1 MKLVVII
8 EKDETG
14 FYVAEVQAFP
24 GCFSQG
30 TTFEEAEANIR
41 EAIELWLEVMHDKN
55 KDASFKSNNFSKK
68 IALEV

>member
-1 MKLVVII
+1 MKLEVII

-14 FYVAEVQAFP
+14 FYVAEVPALP
-24 GCFSQG
+24 GCLSQG
-30 TTFEEAEANIR
+30 NTFEEAETNIR

-55 KDASFKSNNFSKK
+55 KDATIKGNKFRKN

>member
-1 MKLVVII
+1 MKLDVII

-14 FYVAEVQAFP
+14 FYVAEVPALP

-30 TTFEEAEANIR
+30 ATFGEAEVNIK

-55 KDASFKSNNFSKK
+55 QDTHIKGNKSRKK
-68 IALEV
+68 ISLEI

>member
-1 MKLVVII
+1 MKLEVII

-14 FYVAEVQAFP
+14 YYVAEVPALP

-30 TTFEEAEANIR
+30 STLEEAEVNIR
-41 EAIELWLEVMHDKN
+41 EAIELWLEVMNDKN
-55 KDASFKSNNFSKK
+55 KDVSIKGNKYRKK

>member
-1 MKLVVII
+1 MKLEVII

-14 FYVAEVQAFP
+14 YFVAVVPAFP

-30 TTFEEAEANIR
+30 STFEEAEINIR
-41 EAIELWLEVMHDKN
+41 EVIELWLEVMHDKN
-55 KDASFKSNNFSKK
+55 KDASIKGNKFCKK